1 MITLIVTIVPSV
13 LIFCYF
19 YFSDKFKEP
28 KRIMVEVFLLG
39 VVTTIPAGYLNNYI
53 LKTFKN
59 GDVLNDALLTGFFAG
74 GLVEEILKFSVLYF
88 FVMKKNEFN
97 EPMDGIVYGVLASLG
112 FATLENIE
120 YVYFHADKYEIS
132 SLNMALTRAFSAVP
146 LHGLAG
152 VVMGFYFGLY
162 SFLGDKKYLGYA
174 LVMPLLFHGS
184 YNFLLSFNGVYAF
197 GVLAI
202 LLVYAIKLH
211 KHLKLQQS
219 EKLTENEIKR
229 I

>member
-1 MITLIVTIVPSV
+1 
-13 LIFCYF
+13 
-19 YFSDKFKEP
+19 
-28 KRIMVEVFLLG
+28 
-39 VVTTIPAGYLNNYI
+39 
-53 LKTFKN
+53 
-59 GDVLNDALLTGFFAG
+59 
-74 GLVEEILKFSVLYF
+74 
-88 FVMKKNEFN
+88 
-97 EPMDGIVYGVLASLG
+97 
-112 FATLENIE
+112 
-120 YVYFHADKYEIS
+120 
-132 SLNMALTRAFSAVP
+132 MALARAFTAVP
-146 LHGLAG
+146 MHGLNG
-152 VVMGFYFGLY
+152 CVMGFYFGLY

-219 EKLTENEIKR
+219 EKVTENEIKR

>member
-1 MITLIVTIVPSV
+1 METLLITILPSV
-13 LIFCYF
+13 VIFCYF

-28 KRIMVEVFLLG
+28 KRIMLEVFLLG

-59 GDVLNDALLTGFFAG
+59 GDILNDALLTGFFAG

-120 YVYFHADKYEIS
+120 YVYFHADKYEVS

-146 LHGLAG
+146 MHGLAG

-219 EKLTENEIKR
+219 EKVTENEIKR

>member
-59 GDVLNDALLTGFFAG
+59 GDVFNDALLTGFFAG

-219 EKLTENEIKR
+219 EKLTENEVKKI
-229 I
+229 

>member
-1 MITLIVTIVPSV
+1 MITLVVTIIPSV

-59 GDVLNDALLTGFFAG
+59 GDVFNDALLTGFFAG

-146 LHGLAG
+146 MHGLAG

-197 GVLAI
+197 GVLVI

>member
-1 MITLIVTIVPSV
+1 MTTLLVTILPSV
-13 LIFCYF
+13 IIFCYF
-19 YFSDKFKEP
+19 FFSDKFKEP
-28 KRIMVEVFLLG
+28 KRIIAEVFLLG
-39 VVTTIPAGYLNNYI
+39 IVATIPAGYLNNFI
-53 LKTFKN
+53 LKNLEN
-59 GDVLNDALLTGFFAG
+59 GDLFNDALLTGFFAG
-74 GLVEEILKFSVLYF
+74 GLVEEILKFSILYF
-88 FVMKKNEFN
+88 FVLKKNEFN
-97 EPMDGIVYGVLASLG
+97 EPMDGIVYGVVVSLG

-120 YVYFHADKYEIS
+120 YVYFHADKYGVT
-132 SLNMALTRAFSAVP
+132 SLSMAYSRAFSAVP

-162 SFLGDKKYLGYA
+162 SFFGDRKYIGYA

-211 KHLKLQQS
+211 KYLKLQQS
-219 EKLTENEIKR
+219 EKVTENEIKR

>member
-1 MITLIVTIVPSV
+1 MTTLVITILPSIV
-13 LIFCYF
+13 IFCYF

-28 KRIMVEVFLLG
+28 KRTMAEVFLLG
-39 VVTTIPAGYLNNYI
+39 VAATIPAGYLNNFI
-53 LKTFKN
+53 LKTFEN
-59 GDVLNDALLTGFFAG
+59 YDVFNDAMLTGFFAG

-88 FVMKKNEFN
+88 FVVKKNEFN

-120 YVYFHADKYEIS
+120 YVYFLADEYEVS
-132 SLNMALTRAFSAVP
+132 SLSMAFARAFSAVP
-146 LHGLAG
+146 MHGLVG

-162 SFLGDKKYLGYA
+162 SFLGDKKFIGYA

-184 YNFLLSFNGVYAF
+184 YNFLLSFNVLYAY

-202 LLVYAIKLH
+202 LLVYALKLH
-211 KHLKLQQS
+211 KHLKLKQS
-219 EKLTENEIKR
+219 EKFLETEIKK

>member
-1 MITLIVTIVPSV
+1 MITFIITILPSV

-19 YFSDKFKEP
+19 FFSDKFKEP

-39 VVTTIPAGYLNNYI
+39 VVTTIPAGFLNNFI

-59 GDVLNDALLTGFFAG
+59 GDILNDALLTGFFAG

-112 FATLENIE
+112 FATYENIE
-120 YVYFHADKYEIS
+120 YVYFLADKYEVS
-132 SLNMALTRAFSAVP
+132 SFSMAYTRAFSAVP
-146 LHGLAG
+146 MHGLAG

-219 EKLTENEIKR
+219 EKVTENEIKR